1 MSKVS
6 EVLAK
11 YGIEAKDGLISDLE
25 TVVKIPDS
33 RFSKVIGERNEL
45 QAKAIEWEVERKE
58 FEKKLTTQNEINAN
72 LKKYETQVNEWTAK
86 RHTDNVNTWKQR
98 SSIFDVKEGDKLFE
112 KVSKVKHRFK
122 FGDDLDD
129 AQLTQNLEMLKTYDE
144 LDYFK
149 VEGTETNYNNKKAGG
164 ETPQNSD
171 NFYGYGSREKLASGN
186 LKLYAKWKEKQ

>member
-11 YGIEAKDGLISDLE
+11 YGIEAKDGLINDLE

-33 RFSKVIGERNEL
+33 RFSKVIGERNNL
-45 QAKAIEWEVERKE
+45 QAEKMEWEVEKQD
-58 FEKKLTTQNEINAN
+58 FEKKLTAQTEINTN
-72 LKKYETQVNEWTAK
+72 LKKYEIQVNEWTAK
-86 RHTDNVNTWKQR
+86 RHSDNVESWKQR

-122 FGDDLDD
+122 FGEDLND

-164 ETPQNSD
+164 ETPQNSAD
-171 NFYGYGSREKLASGN
+171 FYGYGSREKLASGN
-186 LKLYAKWKEKQ
+186 LKLYAKWKEQQ